1 MPPPPRKRGG
11 CIICISIAILAVI
24 GGGVFT
30 VLCLCG
36 YFPGIYDPN
45 AEGSFMQQVTNGG
58 SAKGSGTKVTS
69 SGGEALWSSPWV
81 RGVAVTAVLGVF
93 YYVYQ
98 HFATPEPMLQRPDA
112 YVETKE
118 TSDKNGN
125 FMTQIVNQFTKQPD
139 VSTLDD
145 DPAGPTSIWE
155 YWKDVSK
162 RSDDPKAF
170 DKLPVKQ
177 DPVSTYEDDYFK
189 SNGEEPSFPEDDP
202 NYKPGLWQSLNPWG
216 KTERQRKEAELAAKN
231 AEPSSWFG
239 WGKSK
244 SPEAAEEPKAAPLV
258 TKDSTKDTG
267 LWTQIV
273 NPFLPGVSTPED
285 DPNGTSE
292 NPELAAPAAQE
303 QSTLA
308 DHPNAS
314 SFLMR

>member
-1 MPPPPRKRGG
+1 
-11 CIICISIAILAVI
+11 
-24 GGGVFT
+24 
-30 VLCLCG
+30 
-36 YFPGIYDPN
+36 
-45 AEGSFMQQVTNGG
+45 MQQVTNGG

-98 HFATPEPMLQRPDA
+98 HFGTPESMEQRPDEYPWYSPRNWWFGQKGYDHESTSLLGYA

-118 TSDKNGN
+118 ASDKNGN

-145 DPAGPTSIWE
+145 DPAGPTCIWE

-202 NYKPGLWQSLNPWG
+202 NYKPSLWQTLNPWG

-258 TKDSTKDTG
+258 TKGSTKDTG
-267 LWTQIV
+267 LWTQMV

-314 SFLMR
+314 SFLMRL